1 MSSEIL
7 AIFCKNVFFMFTY
20 IRGGKHSVHAIIW
33 FGSAKA
39 AKLQLDQI

>member
-7 AIFCKNVFFMFTY
+7 AIFCKNVSNFY
-20 IRGGKHSVHAIIW
+20 VSKGGKHSVHAIIW